1 MKTLTKIYACIAA
14 ASSLVAAALCA
25 GCTPEQR
32 YSESVGEFYTLD
44 EAYENGW
51 LMQGDL
57 KNIAYYYHTRYGET
71 EHIDQS
77 FVPTPKTPET
87 LNEETQ
93 NKIKRTYLDEV
104 AMVPD
109 GTFDN
114 IDISQYYG
122 TYNGCVVIGIVSDYL
137 LIDPLLYPEYVIGE
151 VSFFD
156 YVPSAIGV
164 WREGENVLYCGF
176 L

>member
-14 ASSLVAAALCA
+14 AASLVVAALCA

-51 LMQGDL
+51 LTQVDL

-87 LNEETQ
+87 L
-93 NKIKRTYLDEV
+93 
-104 AMVPD
+104 
-109 GTFDN
+109 DN

-164 WREGENVLYCGF
+164 WREGENVLY
-176 L
+176 